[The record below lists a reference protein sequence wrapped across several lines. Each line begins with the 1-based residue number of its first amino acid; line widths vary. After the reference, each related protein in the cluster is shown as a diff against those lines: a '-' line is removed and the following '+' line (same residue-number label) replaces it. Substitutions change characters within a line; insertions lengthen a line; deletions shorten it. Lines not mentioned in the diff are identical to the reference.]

1 VREAD
6 VTETLR
12 RLLLSRTAVIGSLL
26 ALAVGVDLQSQPR
39 DQESAPSDERFRF
52 RTGVELI
59 SVSATV
65 TDANG
70 RFVPSLSREDFRLY
84 EDSQSQE
91 ITHFSSERV
100 PVSLGIAIDTSGSMA
115 GDKWD
120 SAVTALE
127 RLLDMLRPGDEVFL
141 YRFSSDP
148 ELVHD
153 WTDDSRRIRRVLGR
167 IEPDGG
173 TALHDGVA
181 QAVRRAQNGRHRKK
195 TVLVISDGHDNSS
208 DLSLAALR
216 QLIRETEVMV
226 YSIALAGPPR
236 MPGNTPEW
244 FPPRTPFPIPFPMPG
259 RRRPPRWQQVQ
270 WPPQGFPAGSR
281 RASTDSV
288 NVAVLRDITDDTGGR
303 TEVVRSARDL
313 KPATA
318 GIADELSQQYYL
330 GYPGTGK
337 KDGQWH
343 SIRVE
348 TRDTRLRVRARRGY
362 TATR

>member
-1 VREAD
+1 M
-6 VTETLR
+6 T
-12 RLLLSRTAVIGSLL
+12 GSLL
-26 ALAVGVDLQSQPR
+26 ALAVGVGLQSQQR
-39 DQESAPSDERFRF
+39 DQESASSDERLRF

-70 RFVPSLSREDFRLY
+70 RFVPSPQQRALGRTKTANP
-84 EDSQSQE
+84 QE

-120 SAVTALE
+120 SAVTAVE
-127 RLLDMLRPGDEVFL
+127 RLLDMLRPGDEVFV

-153 WTDDSRRIRRVLGR
+153 WTDDYRRIRRVLGR

-226 YSIALAGPPR
+226 YSIAIAGPPR
-236 MPGNTPEW
+236 VPGNTPEW

-259 RRRPPRWQQVQ
+259 RRRPSRWQQVQ
-270 WPPQGFPAGSR
+270 WPPSGVSR
-281 RASTDSV
+281 RIAASLTDGV

-303 TEVVRSARDL
+303 TEVVRWA
-313 KPATA
+313 
-318 GIADELSQQYYL
+318 
-330 GYPGTGK
+330 
-337 KDGQWH
+337 
-343 SIRVE
+343 
-348 TRDTRLRVRARRGY
+348 RVRLDLLPQLRDQRPQVLRLLDGVGPPHRLEDGAMRQHAIVIAGQQRQQLEFLRRQPDLVSSRR
-362 TATR
+362 TRRRS